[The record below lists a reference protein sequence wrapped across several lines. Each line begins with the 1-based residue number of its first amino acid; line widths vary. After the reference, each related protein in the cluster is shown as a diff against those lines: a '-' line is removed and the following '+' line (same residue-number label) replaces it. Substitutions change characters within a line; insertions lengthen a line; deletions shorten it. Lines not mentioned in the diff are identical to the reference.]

1 VNILVIGSGARE
13 HAIVWKCIQ
22 SELAD
27 RVLCAPG
34 NAGISMIARCIDI
47 KADDI
52 ENLVEFAKEKIGKD
66 GLTIVGPEVPLVW
79 GIAYRF
85 EQEGLL
91 ILGPS
96 KAAALIEG
104 SKYFCKCFLQGHG
117 IKTADFK
124 LFGRASNARE
134 YINKEYDQGRGRSL
148 VIKADGLA
156 SGKGVIV
163 AKTRESA
170 IHAVETISH
179 SPAGYLFLVEE
190 CLVGW
195 ECSFTVLTDGKN
207 IVPLPVS
214 KDYKRLSDGDEGPN
228 TGGMGG
234 YSPVPAVTPK
244 LYDEM
249 LEIARCVV
257 LGLRIEGRIFK
268 GFLYIGFMI
277 TKDGPYV
284 LEINCRLGDPEAQVI
299 LPLLDSDFVEL
310 CYRAAK
316 GDLLNATK
324 PIWGSDALVN
334 VVIASPGYPEN
345 PKIGYKIYGLEEAA
359 KEGALVFHA
368 STAAG
373 QTHHKNSKFFKT
385 NGGRILSVVGRG
397 EVIEK
402 AREQAYRAAS
412 KISFGRKSPN
422 KGFQQY
428 RKDIAR
434 NV

>member
-1 VNILVIGSGARE
+1 MNILVIGSGARE

-27 RVLCAPG
+27 RVFCASG
-34 NAGISMIARCIDI
+34 NAGISMIARCVDI
-47 KADDI
+47 RADDI
-52 ENLVEFAKEKIGKD
+52 EDLVEFAKEKIGRD
-66 GLTIVGPEVPLVW
+66 GLTIVGPEAPLVW
-79 GIAYRF
+79 GIADRF
-85 EQEGLL
+85 ERAGLL

-96 KAAALIEG
+96 KLAAFIEG
-104 SKYFCKCFLQGHG
+104 SKYFCKCFLQRHG

-124 LFGRASNARE
+124 LFGRASYAFD
-134 YINKEYDQGRGRSL
+134 YINKEYDEGRGRSL

-163 AKTRESA
+163 AKTRQDA
-170 IHAVETISH
+170 INAAEIISR
-179 SPAGYLFLVEE
+179 SRSGYIFLIEE
-190 CLVGW
+190 CLEGW

-207 IVPLPVS
+207 IVPFPMS
-214 KDYKRLSDGDEGPN
+214 KDYKRLFDGDQGPN

-249 LEIARCVV
+249 LEIAKFVV
-257 LGLRIEGRIFK
+257 SGLRSEGRIFK

-299 LPLLDSDFVEL
+299 LPLLESDFVEL
-310 CYRAAK
+310 CYRAAR
-316 GDLLNATK
+316 GDLANAPK
-324 PIWGSDALVN
+324 PSWSSDALAN
-334 VVIASPGYPEN
+334 VVIASNWYPEN
-345 PKIGYKIYGLEEAA
+345 PETVRRIYGLEEAA

-368 STAAG
+368 GTKE
-373 QTHHKNSKFFKT
+373 KNGLKSNFFET
-385 NGGRILSVVGRG
+385 NGGRVLSVVGRG
-397 EVIEK
+397 ESIAK

-412 KISFGRKSPN
+412 KISFGRKSPS
-422 KGFQQY
+422 KGLQQY

-434 NV
+434 DE